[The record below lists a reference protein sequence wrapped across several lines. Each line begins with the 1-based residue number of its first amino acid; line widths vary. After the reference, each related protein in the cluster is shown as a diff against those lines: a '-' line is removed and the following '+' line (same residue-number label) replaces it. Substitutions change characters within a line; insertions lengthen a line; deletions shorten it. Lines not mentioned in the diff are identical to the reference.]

1 MSQLNVDSI
10 KDRTGA
16 NQPDIVGAAK
26 AFVNFDGTGNVTIR
40 NGFNVSSI
48 TDNGTG
54 NYTVNFTNAMPD
66 ADYVVSLAEVGNTIV
81 PSTSTNPSFI
91 DVASYSASNLTVRTF
106 KFLGS
111 GNDTIVE
118 DIASVFVTIHK

>member
-26 AFVNFDGTGNVTIR
+26 AFVNFDGTGTVAIR

-48 TDNGTG
+48 TDNGIG
-54 NYTVNFTNAMPD
+54 NYNVNFTDAMPD
-66 ADYVVSLAEVGNTIV
+66 ASYSTVVSLNNRDLSYMHFA
-81 PSTSTNPSFI
+81 TSMAVTS
-91 DVASYSASNLTVRTF
+91 SYVKITTAQSNLV
-106 KFLGS
+106 S
-111 GNDTIVE
+111 GVDYNHV
-118 DIASVFVTIHK
+118 SVAIFR

>member
-26 AFVNFDGTGNVTIR
+26 AFVNFDGTGTVTIR

-48 TDNGTG
+48 TDLGTG
-54 NYTVNFTNAMPD
+54 YYRINFATAMQDANYCAPISSTESATSTSQGVKEGHGKISNYLTTSCTVVTKFHVYNVAFRAHD
-66 ADYVVSLAEVGNTIV
+66 SAVVS
-81 PSTSTNPSFI
+81 
-91 DVASYSASNLTVRTF
+91 VAIFR
-106 KFLGS
+106 
-111 GNDTIVE
+111 
-118 DIASVFVTIHK
+118 

>member
-26 AFVNFDGTGNVTIR
+26 AFVNFNGTGTVTIR

-48 TDNGTG
+48 TDNGIG
-54 NYTVNFTNAMPD
+54 NYNVNFTD
-66 ADYVVSLAEVGNTIV
+66 AIADANYSIFANCADVGNSYANQQNAQPAPDFTAT
-81 PSTSTNPSFI
+81 TSLCKVITGNSI
-91 DVASYSASNLTVRTF
+91 SAAYADF
-106 KFLGS
+106 AK
-111 GNDTIVE
+111 
-118 DIASVFVTIHK
+118 VFVAIHR

>member
-26 AFVNFDGTGNVTIR
+26 AFVNFNGTGTVTIR

-48 TDNGTG
+48 TDNGTA
-54 NYTVNFTNAMPD
+54 NYTVNFTNAMVD
-66 ADYVVSLAEVGNTIV
+66 DNYTATYGAKYSTTSIAGLVCETTGTTRATTSLGIRTSN
-81 PSTSTNPSFI
+81 STGAQALDLPAVQ
-91 DVASYSASNLTVRTF
+91 VAIFR
-106 KFLGS
+106 
-111 GNDTIVE
+111 
-118 DIASVFVTIHK
+118 